1 MSTGYEGQVETHKH
15 TFAVADVGDWDLDE
29 DRSIVPSIQNAL
41 KYEGIDAVVDGEE
54 MNSSV
59 FYVYTKSPRDV
70 VEQALENQQIY
81 LENQGVDG
89 FGKGIIINII
99 TYEKGG

>member
-1 MSTGYEGQVETHKH
+1 MTIVENHRH

-54 MNSSV
+54 YSQSV
-59 FYVYTKSPRDV
+59 FTVYTRSPREV
-70 VEQALENQQIY
+70 VEQALKNQHIY
-81 LENQGVDG
+81 LEND
-89 FGKGIIINII
+89 
-99 TYEKGG
+99 

>member
-29 DRSIVPSIQNAL
+29 DRSIVPSIQYAL
-41 KYEGIDAVVDGEE
+41 KADGIDAVVDGEE

-59 FYVYTKSPRDV
+59 FYVYTKSNRATI
-70 VEQALENQQIY
+70 EQALENQGIP
-81 LENQGVDG
+81 LE
-89 FGKGIIINII
+89 
-99 TYEKGG
+99 E